1 MNHSFDIEH
10 ARSYGVRE
18 AILIANLEFWIAK
31 NKANRKHFHK
41 GRHWT
46 YNSVK
51 AWSDLFPY
59 YSAKQIRTGLESLA
73 EQGVLLTDN
82 FNQSSY
88 DRTLWYAFT
97 DEWMSQNRQIDVAN
111 QANPFA
117 QTGKTLTSTDT
128 KPDTLSSFVFFW
140 KHYPKKKAKEAALK
154 AFAKVSPELH
164 DQMLLAVEK
173 QSSSEDWTKEGGK
186 YIPNA
191 ATWINGKR
199 WEDEDGSAE
208 QSSTI
213 GSFI

>member
-1 MNHSFDIEH
+1 MNHSFDTEH

-59 YSAKQIRTGLESLA
+59 FSAKQIRAGLESLV
-73 EQGVLLTDN
+73 EQQVLLTDN

-88 DRTLWYAFT
+88 DRTLWYGFT
-97 DEWMSQNRQIDVAN
+97 DEWMAQNGQIDA
-111 QANPFA
+111 ADSETPFA
-117 QTGKTLTSTDT
+117 QTGKSLTSTDT
-128 KPDTLSSFVFFW
+128 KPDTLASFEFFW
-140 KHYPKKKAKEAALK
+140 KHYPKKKAKDAALK
-154 AFAKVSPELH
+154 AFAKVPPELH
-164 DQMLLAVEK
+164 DQMLLAVER
-173 QSSSEDWTKEGGK
+173 QSSSEDWQKEAGK
-186 YIPNA
+186 YVPNA

-199 WEDEDGSAE
+199 WEDEDGDTRTMDIWA
-208 QSSTI
+208 
-213 GSFI
+213 GAM